1 MKSAVAAVAGAVL
14 TFGLSFAAV
23 AETGATGKAPT
34 AVSSPAATPA
44 PEPVRVVSAN
54 PSAGPVNCQN
64 VVWPNVPA
72 ECLKGKDGAAP
83 AAKPV
88 RVVGAQDDLRTN
100 PAAASDAGKP
110 AKKLRRLPAKQ

>member
-1 MKSAVAAVAGAVL
+1 MKSAVAAVAGAFIA
-14 TFGLSFAAV
+14 FGLSFAAV
-23 AETGATGKAPT
+23 AETSTPGKVQT
-34 AVSSPAATPA
+34 SVAAPA
-44 PEPVRVVSAN
+44 PAPVRVVSAN

-72 ECLKGKDGAAP
+72 ECLKGKEGAAP
-83 AAKPV
+83 AVKPV

-100 PAAASDAGKP
+100 PSAASDAGKP